1 MRDIMAKKEDFK
13 TSVLSILKD
22 HIGMDVSRKFIIE
35 QTNIS
40 NPRLSE
46 ILHSI
51 EADGYNITCPPRSGL
66 VRLEEVDSTEIL
78 SPIKDSDIRQWL
90 ILFLLS
96 KYGKM
101 TFNEL
106 LLKTIMLKDYS
117 IDQPNTLIDPDNP
130 QKHYDDSHLIKNL
143 RKNVLFD
150 SESGSVAKD
159 VVSVTVLRQDLTQL
173 RNKGLVSIEKGRQ
186 TRYQLTSTAPY
197 IIPLSGDSLYEFCQ
211 RYEEYD
217 SATTDSDLLKQSY
230 EKITNLINL
239 DGRTRDQHRFG
250 KINDITSDQVTAFN
264 SFITN
269 NYKTNLIQFESGF
282 NSKMI
287 STFAVGLLF
296 YCTETSCFYALGE
309 NLTTGHR
316 EARRLDRI
324 RNIITLPEKN
334 EIYHAPLYF
343 QILDEMFSADYKD
356 ELQKVKVLF
365 QSYGNILKRFSDLCS
380 LRKNA
385 TIRKIENPPD
395 GCIYTHVY
403 EDTMRGTS
411 SFARYLR
418 SFGMSVLAVE
428 PPELKQSMI
437 ETYNKIIM
445 KYEELYGNQ
454 Q

>member
-1 MRDIMAKKEDFK
+1 MIKKEDFK
-13 TSVLSILKD
+13 TSVLNILKD
-22 HIGMDVSRKFIIE
+22 HIGMDVSRKYIIE
-35 QTNIS
+35 QTSIS
-40 NPRLSE
+40 NSRLSE

-51 EADGYNITCPPRSGL
+51 EADGYSITCPPRSGL
-66 VRLEEVDSTEIL
+66 VRLEKEGSAEIL

-101 TFNEL
+101 TFNDL
-106 LLKTIMLKDYS
+106 LLKTIMLRDYN
-117 IDQPNTLIDPDNP
+117 IDHPGTLIDPDNP
-130 QKHYDDSHLIKNL
+130 HKHYDDSHLIKNL

-150 SESGSVAKD
+150 SESASVAKD

-173 RNKGLVSIEKGRQ
+173 RNKKLVSIEKGRQ
-186 TRYQLTSTAPY
+186 TRYRLTNTAPY

-217 SATTDSDLLKQSY
+217 SSTTDSELLKQSY
-230 EKITNLINL
+230 DKVTKLINL
-239 DGRTRDQHRFG
+239 DGRTSDQHRFG
-250 KINDITSDQVTAFN
+250 KINDITYDQVTAFN

-282 NSKMI
+282 NTKMV
-287 STFAVGLLF
+287 SAFAVGLLF

-309 NLTTGHR
+309 NLTTGRR
-316 EARRLDRI
+316 ETRRLDRI
-324 RNIITLPEKN
+324 RNITTLPEKN
-334 EIYHAPLYF
+334 KIYHNPLYF

-356 ELQKVKVLF
+356 DLQKVKVLF
-365 QSYGNILKRFSDLCS
+365 QKYGNIPKRFNDLCS

-385 TIRKIENPPD
+385 TIREIENPPE
-395 GCIYTHVY
+395 GCIYDYIY

-437 ETYNKIIM
+437 DTYNKIIM
-445 KYEELYGNQ
+445 KYEELYENQ
-454 Q
+454 